1 LEHVWK
7 THSGAFPHQ
16 HFHPIL
22 GQPKHE
28 LDLIADI
35 LTNYRASIK
44 QQSPE
49 QELYKYLPASKPF
62 FPEAAE
68 FDNEISAAGASSV
81 RGSLHCS
88 KKIALNQF
96 NICTYV
102 PILIPRLKMGG
113 YSKLIIQKSIKHAEN
128 LQFKNSN
135 KIQKLCRK
143 DYEPDSRMSGVQN
156 LCSHIQCTSN
166 QMEP

>member
-7 THSGAFPHQ
+7 TRSGAFPHQ

-35 LTNYRASIK
+35 LTSYRALIE
-44 QQSPE
+44 QQSTE
-49 QELYKYLPASKPF
+49 QELYKHLPASKPF
-62 FPEAAE
+62 FPVAAE

-88 KKIALNQF
+88 KKKIALNQF
-96 NICTYV
+96 NVCTYV
-102 PILIPRLKMGG
+102 RILVPQLKMGG
-113 YSKLIIQKSIKHAEN
+113 YSKLIIQSIKHAES

-135 KIQKLCRK
+135 KIQK
-143 DYEPDSRMSGVQN
+143 
-156 LCSHIQCTSN
+156 
-166 QMEP
+166 